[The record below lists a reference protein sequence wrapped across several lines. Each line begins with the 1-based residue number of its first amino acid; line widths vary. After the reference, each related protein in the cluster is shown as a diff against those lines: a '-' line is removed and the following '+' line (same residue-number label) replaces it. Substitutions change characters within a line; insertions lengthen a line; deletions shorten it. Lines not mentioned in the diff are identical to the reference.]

1 MCAHTSAETRVTYV
15 YLEAHVSQAADGPG
29 RLKGAHASVRIL
41 RASAPSGPPLHRRVK
56 ATLSAW
62 VSVDEFSASCVSAFN
77 GPVPGL
83 LGMFGLEG
91 GCVGAGFFQR
101 YALTNHGICWDAF
114 FVSFQGI
121 RKL

>member
-1 MCAHTSAETRVTYV
+1 MHLSAFCAHR
-15 YLEAHVSQAADGPG
+15 HPAD
-29 RLKGAHASVRIL
+29 L
-41 RASAPSGPPLHRRVK
+41 PSIIVK
-56 ATLSAW
+56 ATLSAP
-62 VSVDEFSASCVSAFN
+62 VSVDEFSASYVSAFN

-91 GCVGAGFFQR
+91 GCVGAGFVQR
-101 YALTNHGICWDAF
+101 YALTNRGIRWDAF